1 MLVCAWR
8 TAAADDDYPREWVEM
23 NPVLSRLEGFA
34 FLVIF
39 GLSMIALTAWVGR
52 GHQKNRAEFLVA
64 GRSLGVWL
72 AALSIAASWIW
83 APALFVASQKAYDQ
97 GLPGVFWFTFP
108 NVLSLVLFAPLAF
121 RIRKLFPAGFTLPQ
135 LMRRRHG
142 RAVHVLYLIQFLG
155 LQICSFAVQILAG
168 AVLIQSLTGLRF
180 AVVALILVVTALIYS
195 TMGGIRAS
203 IVTDFV
209 QMTLILGIT
218 AVTVPW
224 VISIAGGLVV
234 VTAGLGGASGEFR
247 NLFDPGVAYSF
258 GIPVTIALLSGPI
271 GDQQHWQRAYA
282 LKSDRDVIKAF
293 LLGSL
298 LFVIVPISLSCL
310 GFVAANSEVS
320 QGWSINNSQLV
331 GPIAVSNLLPPFM
344 SVVFSLM
351 LLSGLC
357 STLDSVLCAVSS
369 LAAVDLIGSSSD
381 GTPDAAKDR
390 RQVRIARI
398 SMLALAV
405 LGLSI
410 ALIPGLT
417 VVHLFLFY
425 GTWRASTMIPTV
437 LTLFW
442 KRLHRKAVF
451 TAILGSLL
459 LGAPVYAWGS
469 YIGNPDLAVLGS
481 LLVLLIG
488 LLTCVFGTKLM
499 TRESG
504 QPVIEP

>member
-1 MLVCAWR
+1 M
-8 TAAADDDYPREWVEM
+8 E
-23 NPVLSRLEGFA
+23 PVLSQTEGLG
-34 FLVIF
+34 FLCIF
-39 GLSMIALTAWVGR
+39 GLSMIALTGWVSR
-52 GHQKNRAEFLVA
+52 GHRKDRSEFLVA
-64 GRSLGVWL
+64 GRSLGVWP

-97 GLPGVFWFTFP
+97 GLPGIFWFTFP
-108 NVLSLVLFAPLAF
+108 NALSLVVFAPLAF

-135 LMRRRHG
+135 LMLRRHG
-142 RAVHVLYLIQFLG
+142 RAVHVLYLIQFFG

-168 AVLIQSLTGLRF
+168 AVLIQSLTGLPSV
-180 AVVALILVVTALIYS
+180 VVALILVITALIYS

-209 QMTLILGIT
+209 QMTLILSIT

-224 VISIAGGLVV
+224 VISAAGGLVA
-234 VTAGLGGASGEFR
+234 VTSGLGGASGEFR

-298 LFVIVPISLSCL
+298 LFVLVPISLSFL
-310 GFVAANSEVS
+310 GFVAANRDIS
-320 QGWSINNSQLV
+320 QGWIITSSQLV
-331 GPIAVSNLLPPFM
+331 GPVTVSNLLPSFM

-369 LAAVDLIGSSSD
+369 LASIDLLG
-381 GTPDAAKDR
+381 GTGNETSEAARDR

-398 SMLALAV
+398 SMLVLAA

-437 LTLFW
+437 LTLYW
-442 KRLHRKAVF
+442 KRLHSRAVF
-451 TAILGSLL
+451 WAILASLL
-459 LGAPVYAWGS
+459 LGAPIYAWGS
-469 YIGNPDLAVLGS
+469 YFGNPDWSVAGS
-481 LLVLLIG
+481 LSVVVIG
-488 LLTCVFGTKLM
+488 LTACILLTRYSEAKA
-499 TRESG
+499 E
-504 QPVIEP
+504 

>member
-1 MLVCAWR
+1 
-8 TAAADDDYPREWVEM
+8 
-23 NPVLSRLEGFA
+23 
-34 FLVIF
+34 
-39 GLSMIALTAWVGR
+39 MIALTGWIGR
-52 GHQKNRAEFLVA
+52 GQRKDRSEFLVA
-64 GRSLGVWL
+64 GRSLGVWP

-97 GLPGVFWFTFP
+97 GLPGAFWFTFP
-108 NVLSLVLFAPLAF
+108 NVLSLVFFAPLAF
-121 RIRKLFPAGFTLPQ
+121 RLRKLFPAGFTLPQ
-135 LMRRRHG
+135 LMLRRHG
-142 RAVHVLYLIQFLG
+142 RAVHVLYLIQFFG

-168 AVLIQSLTGLRF
+168 AVLIQSLTGLPF
-180 AVVALILVVTALIYS
+180 VVVALILVVTALIYS
-195 TMGGIRAS
+195 TIGGIRAS
-203 IVTDFV
+203 VVTDFV
-209 QMTLILGIT
+209 QMTLILCIT

-224 VISIAGGLVV
+224 IISVAGGLVT
-234 VTAGLGGASGEFR
+234 VTAGLGGVSGEFR

-298 LFVIVPISLSCL
+298 LFVLVPISLSFL
-310 GFVAANSEVS
+310 GFVAANRDVS
-320 QGWSINNSQLV
+320 QGWIITSSQMV
-331 GPIAVSNLLPPFM
+331 GPVTVSNLLPPFM

-369 LAAVDLIGSSSD
+369 LASIDLLGETGNETSE
-381 GTPDAAKDR
+381 AAQDR

-398 SMLALAV
+398 SMLVLAA

-437 LTLFW
+437 LTLYW
-442 KRLHRKAVF
+442 KRLHSRAVF
-451 TAILGSLL
+451 CL
-459 LGAPVYAWGS
+459 LGHPWLLFCLERPFMPGVVTSAIPTGVW
-469 YIGNPDLAVLGS
+469 LAAFL
-481 LLVLLIG
+481 
-488 LLTCVFGTKLM
+488 
-499 TRESG
+499 
-504 QPVIEP
+504 